1 MSIEGAAGGEGT
13 VWGKALVQRVLW
25 AVIGIWGALVVI
37 SLLLMVGMRLAG
49 VQFNVVQTA
58 SMTPALPID
67 TLTMTRPVDPA
78 SIAVDDVI
86 MFANREGELVM
97 HRVTEIIEHNGVRR
111 FRTKGDANRTTD
123 TQLVHEKSVTGGLV
137 GSAPNVG
144 SFARSVQSPIGFVY
158 LAGFMAP
165 LLAWAWRGRP
175 DSGPGDE
182 IVVARPAQRRSER
195 AMVMSPSGGVLCPS
209 WLTA

>member
-1 MSIEGAAGGEGT
+1 MSIEGAARSGGIMRR
-13 VWGKALVQRVLW
+13 KALVQRALW
-25 AVIGIWGALVVI
+25 AVIGIWGVLAVTALLV
-37 SLLLMVGMRLAG
+37 MVGMRLAG

-67 TLTMTRPVDPA
+67 SLTMTRPVEA
-78 SIAVDDVI
+78 ATIAVDDVI

-123 TQLVHEKSVTGGLV
+123 TQLVHENSVTGGLV
-137 GSAPNVG
+137 GSVPNVG

-158 LAGFMAP
+158 LAVFLAP
-165 LLAWAWRGRP
+165 LLAWAWRGRL
-175 DSGPGDE
+175 DSGSCDA
-182 IVVARPAQRRSER
+182 IVEVPPAQRRPER